1 MRRIV
6 KVLVVLIITINTIV
20 NTSNFASA
28 SEVWLWPVEGCY
40 KITSEWGWRTINGVS
55 KLHAGIDISAGTGTP
70 VRAVQDGWLFPY
82 DHGCTGS
89 HLQKTCTKNDCTA
102 GAEGNWIMI
111 RHDTTNNLYTAYKHL
126 SKLRITKEGR
136 VYKGDIIG
144 YVGNTGDSDGSHLH
158 FEMGPEAYYKNTI
171 NPLKNNYAIVDKN
184 NPNPGNTPHNCSG
197 GKFLWYWTAHPH
209 YNCYACASC
218 GKEWANK
225 NETNYIA
232 SCSECN
238 PPKQSASTTVSKW
251 VTCKTKIKISAGS
264 PKTWI
269 YRIPESDTVS
279 NKTWD
284 YFSTRIDDINFTSEK
299 YAVLSNGRTRYQVNV
314 SANGETITAYINS
327 TDVQVVNKYHTA
339 SSTNF
344 DTSHPHK
351 KYTLCECGQKTYTG
365 ETKKVNGCAECY
377 PKVEETKSNYYTITY
392 NANGG
397 SDAPGSE
404 TIPDYDGAS
413 ESIKISSK
421 EPTRSGYTFLGWST
435 SSGASRAEYEG
446 GDRYY
451 IDKDTTFYA
460 VWKKE
465 TVDNKCGNNM
475 TWEYYKSTKTLK
487 ISGTGYMYDYDNRSR
502 PWENIKNDVESIEI
516 EDGIRDI
523 GNCAFKDFENLEWLE
538 LPDSILAIG
547 ESAFSNCDNVEV
559 WYDGTQDEFYE
570 TDMESGNSAIRYDV
584 TYNYYTVSFT
594 NLKGNKI
601 SEQKVKKNSRA
612 KQPSNIS
619 KDGYVF
625 IGWYVNGEEYDFDDK
640 VNKDIIISA
649 EWQEENLIIGTSNS
663 DKIILTIGKKE
674 ANVFGKTRINDVA
687 PVTRN
692 GRTMLPARFV
702 AEALGATVEWNEANE
717 TVRITSNGYCIELII
732 GRTDVSLYKYEY
744 DGNGYNIMDIEFYTL
759 DSCPFIENSRTYLPI
774 RFIAEQLGATVD
786 WDEYNQQVIITKN

>member
-1 MRRIV
+1 MKKVISMVVICCLIV
-6 KVLVVLIITINTIV
+6 CTLASFSVSAASQVEQIIAAGKSIIGSQQYNGYCQSFVKWCYQQAGIYASKNASYALQAWEWWGV
-20 NTSNFASA
+20 STSRNDIPVGACVYFDSEFSPQYGHVGIYLGDNKFIHAVSNASDGA
-28 SEVWLWPVEGCY
+28 NGVKISTFSNYWNRYY
-40 KITSEWGWRTINGVS
+40 KGWGWQ
-55 KLHAGIDISAGTGTP
+55 AGIKP
-70 VRAVQDGWLFPY
+70 
-82 DHGCTGS
+82 
-89 HLQKTCTKNDCTA
+89 
-102 GAEGNWIMI
+102 
-111 RHDTTNNLYTAYKHL
+111 
-126 SKLRITKEGR
+126 
-136 VYKGDIIG
+136 
-144 YVGNTGDSDGSHLH
+144 DGSSNHSD
-158 FEMGPEAYYKNTI
+158 
-171 NPLKNNYAIVDKN
+171 VDN
-184 NPNPGNTPHNCSG
+184 DSHTCSG
-197 GKFLWYWTAHPH
+197 GKFLWYWSAHPH
-209 YNCYACASC
+209 YNCYSCATC

-251 VTCKTKIKISAGS
+251 VTCKTKIKIPAGS
-264 PKTWI
+264 PKTWV
-269 YRIPESDTVS
+269 YRVPESDAVS

-284 YFSTRIDDINFTSEK
+284 YFSTRTNDINFTSEK

-314 SANGETITAYINS
+314 SVNGETITAYINS
-327 TDVQVVNKYHTA
+327 TDVQVVNKYHTT
-339 SSTNF
+339 SSSNF
-344 DTSHPHK
+344 DTSHPHN

-365 ETKKVNGCAECY
+365 ETKKVDGCNECY
-377 PKVEETKSNYYTITY
+377 PKVQETKSNYYTITY

-397 SDAPGSE
+397 SGAPNSE
-404 TIPDYDGAS
+404 TIPDYDGVS

-435 SSGASRAEYEG
+435 GSGASRAEYEG

-451 IDKDTTFYA
+451 IDKNTTFYA
-460 VWKKE
+460 VWEKE
-465 TVDNKCGNNM
+465 TEDNRCGNNM
-475 TWEYYKSTKTLK
+475 TWEYDKSTKTLK

-547 ESAFSNCDNVEV
+547 ESAFSNCYNVEV
-559 WYDGTQDEFYE
+559 WYDGTEDEFYE
-570 TDMESGNSAIRYDV
+570 IDMESGNSTMRYDV

-601 SEQKVKKNSRA
+601 SKQKVKKSSRA

-649 EWQEENLIIGTSNS
+649 EWEEEDLIIGTSNS

-674 ANVFGKTRINDVA
+674 AKVFGETIINDVA

-702 AEALGATVEWNEANE
+702 AEALGANVEWNEAYE
-717 TVRITSNGYCIELII
+717 TVRIISNGYWIELII
-732 GRTDVSLYKYEY
+732 GRADVTLYKYEY
-744 DGNGYNIMDIEFYTL
+744 DGNDYNIIDVEFYTL
-759 DSCPFIENSRTYLPI
+759 DSCPFIENSRTYLPV
-774 RFIAEQLGATVD
+774 RFIAEQLDAIVE
-786 WDEYNQQVIITKN
+786 WNEKEQQVIITKT